1 MTAYR
6 RAGVDLEGADRH
18 VASIAPVVT
27 ATWNERVVGGF
38 GGFAAGLTLPPG
50 YVEPVL
56 MLTTDG
62 VGTKLDLARRFNR
75 WNGVG
80 FDLVA
85 MVVDDLA
92 AAGAAPLGVVDYM
105 AVGALDPQRDT
116 TIVAS
121 IAAACSVAGCAL
133 LGGET
138 AEHPGVMEPDQV
150 DLAATALGVVEKGAE
165 LGSHRVEAGDVVIG
179 LASRNL
185 RSNGFSLVRAVSGD
199 RAMQETVDGRPLMD
213 WLMEASV
220 IYSPAVL
227 RAVATGKVHAAAH
240 ITGGGLIANLA
251 RVIPAGCEAN
261 VDFDTWQPPKVF
273 QLVAEWGD
281 LPATEMRG
289 VLNMG
294 IGFCLLAAPD
304 DADELIELCDH
315 DALVIGKVVSV

>member
-1 MTAYR
+1 MTTYR

-18 VASIAPVVT
+18 VASIASVVT
-27 ATWNERVVGGF
+27 ATWNDRVVGGF
-38 GGFAAGLTLPPG
+38 GGFAAGLTLPAG

-62 VGTKLDLARRFNR
+62 VGTKLELARRFNR
-75 WNGVG
+75 WEGVG

-116 TIVAS
+116 AIVAS
-121 IAAACSVAGCAL
+121 IAAACSTAGCAL

-150 DLAATALGVVEKGAE
+150 DLAATALGVVEKGGE
-165 LGSHRVEAGDVVIG
+165 LGSHRVGAGDVVIG
-179 LASRNL
+179 LASPNL
-185 RSNGFSLVRAVSGD
+185 RSNGFSLVRAVIGD
-199 RAMQETVDGRPLMD
+199 RDLHEIVEGRALID
-213 WLMEASV
+213 WLTEPSV
-220 IYSPAVL
+220 VYSPAVQ

-240 ITGGGLIANLA
+240 ITGGGLLANLS
-251 RVIPAGCEAN
+251 RVIPDGHEAR
-261 VDFDTWQPPKVF
+261 VDHASWQPPRVF
-273 QLVAEWGD
+273 QLVAEWGG
-281 LPATEMRG
+281 LPPGELRA

-294 IGFCLLAAPD
+294 IGFCLITAPD
-304 DADELIELCDH
+304 DANAVIELCGH
-315 DALVIGKVVSV
+315 DALVIGKVAAV